1 MTMPLTPNEAFA
13 MICVALVVLGLATH
27 WWQSAVDRIEDE
39 RRANAHKAINADT
52 LGALCEVV
60 LNRRRS
66 GSTTIYNDRDS
77 VLREVDALLFQRGQ
91 FPAGSATDMSSRD
104 YHRITMTIL
113 HAAADLHQVD
123 AVKTLLLNK
132 FGF

>member
-1 MTMPLTPNEAFA
+1 MTLSPNEAFA
-13 MICVALVVLGLATH
+13 AFTAASVLISLAFH
-27 WWQSAVDRIEDE
+27 WFLSASERIEEE
-39 RRANAHKAINADT
+39 RQVNAHKAVNADT
-52 LGALCEVV
+52 ISALVEVV

-66 GSTTIYNDRDS
+66 GATTIYNDRDS

-91 FPAGSATDMSSRD
+91 FPAGSATDMSSSD

-113 HAAADLHQVD
+113 HAAADLHHVD
-123 AVKTLLLNK
+123 AVKTLLLHK

>member
-1 MTMPLTPNEAFA
+1 MTLSPNEAFA
-13 MICVALVVLGLATH
+13 AFTAASVLIGLAFH
-27 WWQSAVDRIEDE
+27 WYLSAAERIEEE
-39 RRANAHKAINADT
+39 RQVNAHKAVNADT
-52 LGALCEVV
+52 ISALCEVV

-66 GSTTIYNDRDS
+66 GATTIYNDRDS

-91 FPAGSATDMSSRD
+91 FPAGSATDMSPSD

-123 AVKTLLLNK
+123 AVKTLLLSK